1 MEYDSIPGRLLLI
14 MMVDMGRIHT
24 KFAVPDGFETV
35 PTTMWWIFFF
45 SRLTRLI
52 PPGMWKCIMTFIKAQ
67 LHQD

>member
-45 SRLTRLI
+45 FLVLLGSYHR
-52 PPGMWKCIMTFIKAQ
+52 GCGNVS
-67 LHQD
+67 